1 VSRRKK
7 GRGAAEEANDI
18 DLTPMLDVVFI
29 MLIFFIVTASFVKEV
44 GLDVNLPPP
53 NPNPPADDAPQN
65 ILVRISA
72 DNQIWFRDETG
83 ERRVDER
90 QVRSNIER
98 LRAELPQ
105 ASVII
110 QADRKAN
117 AGTYIAVQDAAQ
129 EAKAPNVVLVPL
141 ND

>member
-1 VSRRKK
+1 MSRRKK
-7 GRGAAEEANDI
+7 GRSADESAEI

-44 GLDVNLPPP
+44 GLDINVPEKNDSPPP
-53 NPNPPADDAPQN
+53 DDAPQN

-72 DNQIWFRDETG
+72 DNQIWFRDEAG

-98 LRAELPQ
+98 LRAELPK

-110 QADRKAN
+110 QADKKAS
-117 AGTYIAVQDAAQ
+117 AATYVAVQDAAQ

-141 ND
+141 SH

>member
-1 VSRRKK
+1 MSRRKK
-7 GRGAAEEANDI
+7 GRSADDSSEI

-44 GLDVNLPPP
+44 GLDVNVPEKNDSPPP
-53 NPNPPADDAPQN
+53 DDAPQN

-98 LRAELPQ
+98 LRAELPK

-110 QADRKAN
+110 QADNKAS
-117 AGTYIAVQDAAQ
+117 AATYVVVQDAAQ
-129 EAKAPNVVLVPL
+129 EANAPSVVLVPI
-141 ND
+141 NH

>member
-1 VSRRKK
+1 MSRRKK
-7 GRGAAEEANDI
+7 GRSADESSEI

-44 GLDVNLPPP
+44 GLDVNVPEKNDNPPP
-53 NPNPPADDAPQN
+53 DDAPQN

-98 LRAELPQ
+98 LRAELPK

-110 QADRKAN
+110 QADNKAN
-117 AGTYIAVQDAAQ
+117 AATYVAVQDAAQ
-129 EAKAPNVVLVPL
+129 EANAPAVVLVPV
-141 ND
+141 NN

>member
-1 VSRRKK
+1 MSRRKK
-7 GRGAAEEANDI
+7 GRSADDSSEI

-44 GLDVNLPPP
+44 GLDVNVPEKNDSPPP
-53 NPNPPADDAPQN
+53 DDAPQN

-98 LRAELPQ
+98 LRAELPK

-110 QADRKAN
+110 QADNKAN
-117 AGTYIAVQDAAQ
+117 AATYVAVQDAAQ
-129 EAKAPNVVLVPL
+129 EANAPAVVLVPI
-141 ND
+141 NH

>member
-1 VSRRKK
+1 MSRRKK
-7 GRGAAEEANDI
+7 GRSADDSSEI

-44 GLDVNLPPP
+44 GLDVNVPEKNDSPPP
-53 NPNPPADDAPQN
+53 DDAPQN

-98 LRAELPQ
+98 LRAELPK

-110 QADRKAN
+110 QADNKAN
-117 AGTYIAVQDAAQ
+117 AATYVAVQDAAQ
-129 EAKAPNVVLVPL
+129 EANAPAVVLVPI
-141 ND
+141 NN

>member
-1 VSRRKK
+1 MSRRKK
-7 GRGAAEEANDI
+7 GRSADESAEI

-29 MLIFFIVTASFVKEV
+29 MLIFFIVTASFVKEI
-44 GLDVNLPPP
+44 GLDINVPEKNDSPPP
-53 NPNPPADDAPQN
+53 DDAPQN

-72 DNQIWFRDETG
+72 DNQIWFRDEAG

-98 LRAELPQ
+98 LRAELPK

-110 QADRKAN
+110 QADKKAS
-117 AGTYIAVQDAAQ
+117 AATYVAVQDAAQ

-141 ND
+141 SY

>member
-7 GRGAAEEANDI
+7 GRSADDSSEI

-44 GLDVNLPPP
+44 GLDVNVPEKNDSPPP
-53 NPNPPADDAPQN
+53 DDAPQN

-98 LRAELPQ
+98 LRAELPK

-110 QADRKAN
+110 QADNKAN
-117 AGTYIAVQDAAQ
+117 AATYVAVQDAAQ
-129 EAKAPNVVLVPL
+129 EANAPAVVLVPI
-141 ND
+141 NN